1 LTRPTSRFILPVPE
15 EIGQSKVLISTEGYR
30 THGYST
36 AVCAEVAMR
45 RSAGVGVVLLLGLG
59 MFATPTM
66 AQSSSSTRDRGFQ
79 LQQNFPNPFNPETTI
94 PFDLFPA
101 MFESG
106 KPVVVTIRIFNVLH
120 QPVAIPTALN
130 HPAGNGTAV
139 ENLEYASPGT
149 HLAYWNGL
157 DRDGRKVASG
167 LYYVLLEVNGRRA
180 TPIKIT
186 VAK

>member
-1 LTRPTSRFILPVPE
+1 
-15 EIGQSKVLISTEGYR
+15 
-30 THGYST
+30 
-36 AVCAEVAMR
+36 MR
-45 RSAGVGVVLLLGLG
+45 RLLGVGVVLLLGFGL
-59 MFATPTM
+59 FATPMT
-66 AQSSSSTRDRGFQ
+66 AQTGNSTRDRGFQ

-101 MFESG
+101 MFENG

-120 QPVAIPTALN
+120 QPVVVPTALN

-139 ENLEYASPGT
+139 ESLEYATPGT
-149 HLAYWNGL
+149 HLAYWDGL
-157 DRDGRKVASG
+157 DKDGRKVASG

>member
-1 LTRPTSRFILPVPE
+1 
-15 EIGQSKVLISTEGYR
+15 
-30 THGYST
+30 
-36 AVCAEVAMR
+36 MR
-45 RSAGVGVVLLLGLG
+45 RLLGVGVVLLLGFG
-59 MFATPTM
+59 VFAKPTT
-66 AQSSSSTRDRGFQ
+66 AQSSSPTRDRGFQ

-106 KPVVVTIRIFNVLH
+106 RPVVVTIRIFNVLH
-120 QPVAIPTALN
+120 QRVAVPTALN

-139 ENLEYASPGT
+139 ESLEYTTPGT
-149 HLAYWNGL
+149 HLAYWDGL
-157 DRDGRKVASG
+157 DRDGREVASG